1 MTNEDRST
9 QVKVGIFI
17 LIGLVT
23 IGVMVVYF
31 GRLGEGF
38 SDYYNVRVEFSNA
51 SGLLR
56 GSEVLLAGA
65 KVGRIT
71 NAPTI
76 LPDMRGV
83 YVDIRILNQVK
94 IPVGSEFTIGSTGLL
109 GDKFIQIN
117 LKKMP
122 DSEAI
127 QPEAVIKGAD
137 GSDGIAG
144 MTTSAGELISD
155 LKTTVGNINT
165 AVTRINGSVLSP
177 EELAKISD
185 TIKNLQSS
193 TAKIADASTKVD
205 QLVAQAGKVVQS
217 GQATIDSAKKSSDE
231 LQKTLLAIHSLVDQA
246 KEGRGVLGLLISNRE
261 TADNLRNF
269 IQNLRQHGIL
279 WYKDIPKIK
288 SGDAPADQS
297 NP

>member
-83 YVDIRILNQVK
+83 YVDIRILDQVK

-122 DSEAI
+122 DSETI
-127 QPEAVIKGAD
+127 QPDAVIKGSD

-144 MTTSAGELISD
+144 MTTNAGELISD

-177 EELAKISD
+177 EELSKISD

-217 GQATIDSAKKSSDE
+217 GQATIESAKKSSDE